1 MENWL
6 LWVGVLSAAY
16 FVCHGLVLAF
26 RRRRNRRPRIESE
39 YYASVMS
46 VARPEGSGRR

>member
-6 LWVGVLSAAY
+6 LWVGILAAVY
-16 FVCHGLVLAF
+16 VVCHSVLRLV

-46 VARPEGSGRR
+46 VARPESTGRR

>member
-6 LWVGVLSAAY
+6 LWVGVLAALY
-16 FVCHGLVLAF
+16 MVCHGVLVF
-26 RRRRNRRPRIESE
+26 VRRRRKRRPRIESE

-46 VARPEGSGRR
+46 VARPQTTGRR